1 VRTASMHEP
10 TPTRV
15 LRVLNDGIL
24 RRVDADRFC
33 TVLYA
38 HVVPVA
44 GGHRLRLSAA
54 GHPLPYVV
62 RVDGSVAQ
70 LGQPGLLL
78 GVFPQIEVFDSE
90 YAIAPGETVVMFTD
104 GVTEHRGEDGM
115 FGEER
120 LVDVLRRSAGAP
132 ASEVADAID
141 SAVHS
146 FSARPLLDDLAIV
159 VLGFESRKP

>member
-1 VRTASMHEP
+1 ASLHEP

-44 GGHRLRLSAA
+44 GEHRMRLSAA
-54 GHPLPYVV
+54 GHPLPYLV
-62 RVDGSVAQ
+62 RPDGGVDQ
-70 LGQPGLLL
+70 LGRPGLLL
-78 GVFPQIEVFDSE
+78 GVFPQIEVYDCE
-90 YAIAPGETVVMFTD
+90 YTIASGETVVMFTD
-104 GVTEHRGEDGM
+104 GVTEHRGKNGM

-120 LVDVLRRSAGAP
+120 LVEALSRAAGGSAGQ
-132 ASEVADAID
+132 VADAID
-141 SAVHS
+141 EAVRGYSAL
-146 FSARPLLDDLAIV
+146 PLLDDIAIV
-159 VLGFESRKP
+159 VL